1 MEIEQNISQDHE
13 EKEVLERLLEKC
25 GKQLFFMRIFAAAA
39 VGLFLIFFIL
49 ALVLVPRIVTVL
61 ADVDM
66 LMRETGEL
74 VEETDGLME
83 SAEDALAD
91 ISQMS
96 TEVTNVSTEM
106 SSFLTQNAEALSD
119 VASNISEID
128 FEGLN
133 AAIQDLQDAVGPFAN
148 LMNRFK

>member
-1 MEIEQNISQDHE
+1 MENEQNILKDCE
-13 EKEVLERLLEKC
+13 EDAVLARLLEKSA
-25 GKQLFFMRIFAAAA
+25 KQLFFIRIFAAAA
-39 VGLFLIFFIL
+39 VGLFLIFFVS
-49 ALVLVPRIVTVL
+49 ALVLVPRMVTVL
-61 ADVDM
+61 ANVDM

-106 SSFLTQNAEALSD
+106 NSFLTQNAEALSG
-119 VASNISEID
+119 VASDISEID

-133 AAIQDLQDAVGPFAN
+133 AAIQDLQDAVGPFAD